1 MKPIAITGIGCTS
14 AIGQDFRQ
22 FASHL
27 LQGTNGIRSIT
38 RFDTSS
44 FKTKIAA
51 EIPAYDPLGL
61 FSKSQL
67 NLLDRYS
74 QLALIA
80 TREAVTHSQLSF
92 QDNALAERTAVVIGT
107 GIGGQDTQDLSYQ
120 RLYSEKNTRLHPFT
134 IPKLISSAAASH
146 ISIEFGLTGPVFST
160 TSACA
165 SSGHAVCTALMML
178 RSGMVDV
185 AIAGGAEA
193 PLTPGSIRAWEAMRI
208 MAKDTCRPFS
218 AKRGGMVL
226 GEGAGTVI
234 LETVEHAQ
242 QRGATIYAVIAGCGM
257 SADANNML
265 QPTQDGAIRAMKTA
279 MNDAE
284 LSLEDIQYINAHGTG
299 TAQNDPT
306 ESAAIRILFQQ
317 HADKLAVSSTKSMH
331 GHTLGAAAILE
342 LIAVVTAIQEQ
353 TAPPTINYLEADPQC
368 DLDYVPNTARPMPIA
383 AALSNSFAFGGL
395 NTTLAIKK
403 YENT

>member
-1 MKPIAITGIGCTS
+1 MKTIAITGIGCIS
-14 AIGQDFRQ
+14 AIGQNFGQ
-22 FASHL
+22 FATNL
-27 LQGTNGIRSIT
+27 LQGSNGIRAIT
-38 RFDTSS
+38 RFDTTD
-44 FKTKIAA
+44 FKAKIAA
-51 EIPAYDPLGL
+51 EICPYDPRTL
-61 FSKSQL
+61 FSKAQL

-80 TREAVTHSQLSF
+80 TREAVAHAQLSF
-92 QDNALAERTAVVIGT
+92 QNNPLAERTAVVIGT

-120 RLYSEKNTRLHPFT
+120 RLYSEQNTRLHPFT
-134 IPKLISSAAASH
+134 IPKLIPSAAASH
-146 ISIEFGLTGPVFST
+146 ISIEFGITGPVFST

-165 SSGHAVCTALMML
+165 SSGHALCTALLML

-193 PLTPGSIRAWEAMRI
+193 PLTPGGLRAWEAMRI

-234 LETVEHAQ
+234 LETLEHAQ
-242 QRGATIYAVIAGCGM
+242 QRGATIYAEIAGCGM
-257 SADANNML
+257 SADAHNML
-265 QPTQDGAIRAMKTA
+265 QPTQDGAVRAMKNA
-279 MNDAE
+279 LHDAE
-284 LSLEDIQYINAHGTG
+284 LALEDIQYINAHGTG

-306 ESAAIRILFQQ
+306 ESAAIRTVFQQ
-317 HADKLAVSSTKSMH
+317 HADTLAVSSTKSMH

-342 LIAVVTAIQEQ
+342 LIAAVIAIQKQ
-353 TAPPTINYLEADPQC
+353 TAPPTINYLQADPQC
-368 DLDYVPNTARPMPIA
+368 DLDYVPNTARPMPIR

-395 NTTLAIKK
+395 NTVLAIKK
-403 YENT
+403 HDHT